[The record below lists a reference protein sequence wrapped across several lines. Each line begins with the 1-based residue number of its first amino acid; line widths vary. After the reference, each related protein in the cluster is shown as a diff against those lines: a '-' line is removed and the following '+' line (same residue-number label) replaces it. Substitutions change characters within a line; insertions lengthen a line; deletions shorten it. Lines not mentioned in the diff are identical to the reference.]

1 VNADERAP
9 ARLTGACALA
19 ALGASVLLAE
29 LLHPLASRPTG
40 LRSAVETATVLLAVT
55 IAAFA
60 AVRFKHTRSLRDAI
74 LFAALCAVACL
85 GLTAY
90 ALPRAIG
97 VDSGGVFVAAPQIGA
112 MFVAAAIAAAAFSS
126 GTRQAPPGA
135 ERLSA
140 WALLG
145 LLAATLAGVAGMAL
159 ASAFPGSSGNG
170 AEGLGVALSHPLA
183 LALAIVT
190 GGLLAAAA
198 LRFLREAETGRRSS
212 ALRQA
217 GGCILLLAAQIDYV
231 SLPAGVPGS
240 IGPRQGLMLLWL
252 GVLLLDAV
260 IADLALRRDVVAEAA
275 RSAVLQER
283 LRMARDL
290 HDGLAQ
296 DLAFI
301 ASHGER
307 LAGAGEAE
315 HPVAIAARR
324 ALQASRGIVADL
336 AASEAVS
343 LRSALDQVG
352 GELSTR
358 FGIRVDIE
366 ADDVAL
372 SETARD
378 VVVRISR
385 EAIGNAARHG
395 QASHVLVSVSQS
407 GAGVRLSVRDDGCGI
422 ADAAAGSGTGLGL
435 RMMRER
441 AATLGGHLIARQ
453 AGDRGTEL
461 EVLLP

>member
-1 VNADERAP
+1 VNVDERAP

-29 LLHPLASRPTG
+29 LLHPLASKPTG
-40 LRSAVETATVLLAVT
+40 LRSAVETATVLLAAT
-55 IAAFA
+55 IAALT

-74 LFAALCAVACL
+74 IFAGLCAVACL

-112 MFVAAAIAAAAFSS
+112 MLVAAAIAAAAFSP
-126 GTRQAPPGA
+126 GTRRAPAAA
-135 ERLSA
+135 ERLSS

-145 LLAATLAGVAGMAL
+145 LLAATVAGVAGMAL
-159 ASAFPGSSGNG
+159 AAAFPGSSGNG
-170 AEGLGVALSHPLA
+170 TEGLGVALSHPLA
-183 LALAIVT
+183 LGVAIVT

-198 LRFLREAETGRRSS
+198 LRFVREAGTGPRRS
-212 ALRQA
+212 ALRQG

-231 SLPAGVPGS
+231 SLPAGVSGS
-240 IGPRQGLMLLWL
+240 IGPRQGLTLMWL
-252 GVLLLDAV
+252 GVLLVDAV
-260 IADLALRRDVVAEAA
+260 IADLALRRDVASEAA
-275 RSAVLQER
+275 REAVLGER

-324 ALQASRGIVADL
+324 ALRASRGIVADL

-352 GELSTR
+352 GELSSR
-358 FGIRVDIE
+358 FGIRVDVQAE
-366 ADDVAL
+366 DVAL
-372 SETARD
+372 SDSARD
-378 VVVRISR
+378 VAVRIAR
-385 EAIGNAARHG
+385 EAIVNAAQHG
-395 QASHVLVSVSQS
+395 QASQVLVSVSQS
-407 GAGVRLSVRDDGCGI
+407 GAGVKLSVRDDGCGI
-422 ADAAAGSGTGLGL
+422 ADAAVSSGGGFGL

-453 AGDRGTEL
+453 VGDRGTEL

>member
-1 VNADERAP
+1 
-9 ARLTGACALA
+9 
-19 ALGASVLLAE
+19 
-29 LLHPLASRPTG
+29 
-40 LRSAVETATVLLAVT
+40 
-55 IAAFA
+55 
-60 AVRFKHTRSLRDAI
+60 
-74 LFAALCAVACL
+74 
-85 GLTAY
+85 
-90 ALPRAIG
+90 
-97 VDSGGVFVAAPQIGA
+97 
-112 MFVAAAIAAAAFSS
+112 
-126 GTRQAPPGA
+126 
-135 ERLSA
+135 
-140 WALLG
+140 
-145 LLAATLAGVAGMAL
+145 
-159 ASAFPGSSGNG
+159 
-170 AEGLGVALSHPLA
+170 
-183 LALAIVT
+183 
-190 GGLLAAAA
+190 
-198 LRFLREAETGRRSS
+198 
-212 ALRQA
+212 
-217 GGCILLLAAQIDYV
+217 
-231 SLPAGVPGS
+231 
-240 IGPRQGLMLLWL
+240 MLLWL

-260 IADLALRRDVVAEAA
+260 IADLALRRDLVAEAA

-352 GELSTR
+352 GELSSR

-366 ADDVAL
+366 ADDVVL